1 MAKNGIQMKQK
12 IKRKHPHRVKFLQ
25 MKKEHR
31 MCNRSTKDLGENIKE
46 ITESVKNLSD
56 CTVLKC
62 PQWLC
67 WCTGICCCLE
77 IIATIIVIMLGYV
90 WYPYEPTIIIVCGTI
105 LCVLFISASIISL
118 IHIRKI
124 SRFVILTA
132 GYERA
137 IQEINKNAHSAE
149 AKIKHTAALSQHYCQ
164 SLTKK

>member
-1 MAKNGIQMKQK
+1 
-12 IKRKHPHRVKFLQ
+12 
-25 MKKEHR
+25 
-31 MCNRSTKDLGENIKE
+31 MCNRSTKDLGESIKE
-46 ITESVKNLSD
+46 ITESIKNLSD
-56 CTVLKC
+56 CTVLRC

-77 IIATIIVIMLGYV
+77 IIATIIVVILGYV
-90 WYPYEPTIIIVCGTI
+90 FYPYEPTIII
-105 LCVLFISASIISL
+105 CVLFISASIISL

-149 AKIKHTAALSQHYCQ
+149 AKMKYTAAVYQHYCQ

>member
-1 MAKNGIQMKQK
+1 MAKNGIQMKRK
-12 IKRKHPHRVKFLQ
+12 MRRKHPHRVKFLQ

-31 MCNRSTKDLGENIKE
+31 MCNRSTKDLDESIKE

-77 IIATIIVIMLGYV
+77 IIATIIVVILGYV
-90 WYPYEPTIIIVCGTI
+90 FYPYKPTIIIVCGTI
-105 LCVLFISASIISL
+105 LCVLFISASIITL
-118 IHIRKI
+118 IRIRKI

-132 GYERA
+132 GYEKA
-137 IQEINKNAHSAE
+137 IQEINRGSDTAE
-149 AKIKHTAALSQHYCQ
+149 AKMKYTAAVYQHYCQ
-164 SLTKK
+164 SLTKR

>member
-1 MAKNGIQMKQK
+1 M
-12 IKRKHPHRVKFLQ
+12 
-25 MKKEHR
+25 
-31 MCNRSTKDLGENIKE
+31 
-46 ITESVKNLSD
+46 
-56 CTVLKC
+56 
-62 PQWLC
+62 
-67 WCTGICCCLE
+67 
-77 IIATIIVIMLGYV
+77 IILGYV
-90 WYPYEPTIIIVCGTI
+90 FYPYEPTIIIVCGTI

-149 AKIKHTAALSQHYCQ
+149 AKMKYTAALYQHYCQ